1 MKIIYSSDIA
11 ISLSGKEEEEI
22 DLKDTHFLDDAL
34 KIISE
39 KYPALKKEI
48 DDGDI
53 LVLHNGEIAADADEK
68 EVKDSDTIEF
78 APVIIGG

>member
-11 ISLSGKEEEEI
+11 MGLCGKEEENI
-22 DLKDTHFLDDAL
+22 DTKSASSLGGAL
-34 KIISE
+34 GMIYE

-53 LVLHNGEIAADADEK
+53 LILHNGEIAADADKK
-68 EVKDSDTIEF
+68 EVKNSDTIEF
-78 APVIIGG
+78 APVILGG

>member
-11 ISLSGKEEEEI
+11 MGFSGQDEEEI
-22 DLKDTHFLDDAL
+22 DTKDVSFLDGAL
-34 KIISE
+34 RMIYE
-39 KYPALKKEI
+39 RYPALKKEI

-53 LVLHNGEIAADADEK
+53 LVLHNGEATIDAVGR

-78 APVIIGG
+78 APVILGG

>member
-11 ISLSGKEEEEI
+11 IGLCGKEEEEV
-22 DLKDTHFLDDAL
+22 DAKDASSLDSAL
-34 KIISE
+34 RMIYE
-39 KYPALKKEI
+39 RYPALKKEI

-53 LVLHNGEIAADADEK
+53 LIFHNGEAAADAVGR

-78 APVIIGG
+78 ATVILGG